1 MRGVAFVHEQEPGRR
16 SAAHLLTP
24 ATRPDAS
31 PPTSPSCRCC
41 CGPNRA
47 LPYSITLSA
56 RATNVG
62 GTVTLSELNQV
73 FGKAA

>member
-1 MRGVAFVHEQEPGRR
+1 V
-16 SAAHLLTP
+16 
-24 ATRPDAS
+24 
-31 PPTSPSCRCC
+31 
-41 CGPNRA
+41 
-47 LPYSITLSA
+47 SA

>member
-1 MRGVAFVHEQEPGRR
+1 MSEVAGGNLVEPRFDIFDW
-16 SAAHLLTP
+16 TDQ
-24 ATRPDAS
+24 RPRDGIPECKS
-31 PPTSPSCRCC
+31 
-41 CGPNRA
+41 GPNRA

>member
-1 MRGVAFVHEQEPGRR
+1 MISAPLIVDEHLHPRRGPAHRR
-16 SAAHLLTP
+16 QHRQ
-24 ATRPDAS
+24 ATRS
-31 PPTSPSCRCC
+31 C

-47 LPYSITLSA
+47 MPYSITLSA